1 CPDMHPLAAPPEC
14 READAGNVDH
24 ATGAR
29 NGPLHRFLV
38 ADIGLEADDL
48 ADIPLRHQR
57 QGAFRVANGD
67 ADLVS
72 PRPKP
77 LNQMPADKARASEN
91 GNQLTRH
98 SSFPLI
104 SGSDKDNALL
114 YRHCPDIVLI
124 LS

>member
-1 CPDMHPLAAPPEC
+1 
-14 READAGNVDH
+14 
-24 ATGAR
+24 
-29 NGPLHRFLV
+29 LHRFLV

-114 YRHCPDIVLI
+114 YRHCPDLILI
-124 LS
+124 LSLSSRLKEQRQELSAKFFQTFDEVS